1 MQSAPLRRF
10 GEDSMVFFNYAT
22 MQMAAKIVYYGP
34 GLCGKTTNL
43 HVIYG
48 RTAPTSR
55 GEMVCLET
63 ETDRTLFF
71 DLLPLDVGV
80 IGGFKTRLQLYTVPG
95 QVFYN
100 TTRKLVLKGVD
111 GIVFVADSQRPMRDP
126 NVESLKNLR
135 ENLAE
140 IGLTLETVPRVFQY
154 NKRDLP
160 NILSLDELNESLNP
174 DGSVEFHEASATNGT
189 GVFETLKAISKL
201 TLRSLKG
208 RMTVEQRR
216 PTVVVS
222 GETPAPIP
230 AAALHARPPGARVS
244 GITAAIESLGEADA
258 APATPPPETNAF
270 DSTISRLQRLQSLH
284 RQGVDLHAASAAGTG
299 LAALT
304 PPATAMPAGAG
315 PQEAP
320 FEAANLPPADDPG
333 GEVSFAE
340 IQPPPD
346 EPPPDSSVKHVRVRS
361 NVDILSELEKL
372 RKIATQKPASPS
384 LKVEERRG
392 RLARRPPRLHAQPQE
407 GRRAEFRGPRPPGR
421 AREEPARERRAV
433 LRRRLR
439 RLDRTRK
446 ALRRRARGRQ
456 GPAEAPPLAQI
467 QRPRRMK
474 TARLLAALGAFAAA
488 GCASAPAG
496 DRAAAPAA
504 PSPDA
509 AALAAR
515 AQATDLFYRGKAFA
529 LAGDGAC
536 AREAFQEAL
545 ETFRAAARPGNGS
558 DLAFAGEL
566 WDSVGVYRPAVD
578 DGRAR
583 APSRSARPPRTRAT
597 ASSPPRRPRAR
608 TSSRRRRRRSP
619 RSPPESPSTSRSS

>member
-1 MQSAPLRRF
+1 
-10 GEDSMVFFNYAT
+10 MVFFNYAT

-140 IGLTLETVPRVFQY
+140 IGLTLENVPRVFQF
-154 NKRDLP
+154 NKRDLQ
-160 NILSLDELNESLNP
+160 NILSIDELNASLNS
-174 DGSVEFHEASATNGT
+174 DGAVEWHEASATNGT

-208 RMTVEQRR
+208 RMAVEQRR
-216 PTVVVS
+216 PSVVVS
-222 GETPAPIP
+222 AETPAPIP
-230 AAALHARPPGARVS
+230 AAALHTAANTSGIGTAVDSLGPPAAAESARPNP
-244 GITAAIESLGEADA
+244 
-258 APATPPPETNAF
+258 F
-270 DSTISRLQRLQSLH
+270 DSTISRLQRLQSLA
-284 RQGVDLHAASAAGTG
+284 RSGVDLHAASSSGASLST
-299 LAALT
+299 LA
-304 PPATAMPAGAG
+304 PPSSPAPSGS
-315 PQEAP
+315 PDSPEAP
-320 FEAANLPPADDPG
+320 FEAAMAPPADDPA

-372 RKIATQKPASPS
+372 RKIATQKPAASAHGRTKSAADVSLDDLLNSTRNHKKDVAQSFEILVPRDALAKSRRVTVGLSFGDDTGAMIGTEKRFDVELAGLKDLQKLLLS
-384 LKVEERRG
+384 LKFNVRG
-392 RLARRPPRLHAQPQE
+392 E
-407 GRRAEFRGPRPPGR
+407 
-421 AREEPARERRAV
+421 
-433 LRRRLR
+433 
-439 RLDRTRK
+439 
-446 ALRRRARGRQ
+446 
-456 GPAEAPPLAQI
+456 
-467 QRPRRMK
+467 
-474 TARLLAALGAFAAA
+474 
-488 GCASAPAG
+488 
-496 DRAAAPAA
+496 
-504 PSPDA
+504 
-509 AALAAR
+509 
-515 AQATDLFYRGKAFA
+515 
-529 LAGDGAC
+529 
-536 AREAFQEAL
+536 
-545 ETFRAAARPGNGS
+545 
-558 DLAFAGEL
+558 
-566 WDSVGVYRPAVD
+566 
-578 DGRAR
+578 
-583 APSRSARPPRTRAT
+583 
-597 ASSPPRRPRAR
+597 
-608 TSSRRRRRRSP
+608 
-619 RSPPESPSTSRSS
+619 

>member
-1 MQSAPLRRF
+1 
-10 GEDSMVFFNYAT
+10 MVFFNYAT

-71 DLLPLDVGV
+71 DLLPLDVGI

-140 IGLTLETVPRVFQY
+140 IGLDLSAVPRVFQY

-160 NILSLDELNESLNP
+160 NILSIEELNESLNP
-174 DGSVEFHEASATNGT
+174 DGSVEWHEASATNGT

-216 PTVVVS
+216 PSVVVS
-222 GETPAPIP
+222 AETPAPIP
-230 AAALHARPPGARVS
+230 AAALHTS
-244 GITAAIESLGEADA
+244 GITAAVESIGTASAVAE
-258 APATPPPETNAF
+258 PPKRDPF
-270 DSTISRLQRLQSLH
+270 DSTISRLQRLSSLA
-284 RQGVDLHAASAAGTG
+284 RQGVDLQAAHASGAS
-299 LAALT
+299 LDSLSPR
-304 PPATAMPAGAG
+304 PPAEGSARAADGAA
-315 PQEAP
+315 QEAP
-320 FEAANLPPADDPG
+320 FEAANTPVEDSG

-346 EPPPDSSVKHVRVRS
+346 EPPPNSSVKHVRVRS

-372 RKIATQKPASPS
+372 RKIATQRPVAAGQGGKIKSAADVSLDDLLGSTRNNKKDVAQSFEVLVPKDLLSKSRRVTVALSFGDGSGAPVGAEKRFDVELAGAKDLQKLLLS
-384 LKVEERRG
+384 LKFNVRG
-392 RLARRPPRLHAQPQE
+392 E
-407 GRRAEFRGPRPPGR
+407 
-421 AREEPARERRAV
+421 
-433 LRRRLR
+433 
-439 RLDRTRK
+439 
-446 ALRRRARGRQ
+446 
-456 GPAEAPPLAQI
+456 
-467 QRPRRMK
+467 
-474 TARLLAALGAFAAA
+474 
-488 GCASAPAG
+488 
-496 DRAAAPAA
+496 
-504 PSPDA
+504 
-509 AALAAR
+509 
-515 AQATDLFYRGKAFA
+515 
-529 LAGDGAC
+529 
-536 AREAFQEAL
+536 
-545 ETFRAAARPGNGS
+545 
-558 DLAFAGEL
+558 
-566 WDSVGVYRPAVD
+566 
-578 DGRAR
+578 
-583 APSRSARPPRTRAT
+583 
-597 ASSPPRRPRAR
+597 
-608 TSSRRRRRRSP
+608 
-619 RSPPESPSTSRSS
+619 